1 MKVVLQLTPLE
12 MNFVMVTLESK
23 LEELRDVEFDLTF
36 ECDCGRPLSETMNS
50 VSKRIELGEKIL
62 DNLKTIDRSY
72 EISK

>member
-36 ECDCGRPLSETMNS
+36 ESETMNS